1 MLDRALPPPPAPE
14 ETGRRRVWCLTCIA
28 GVLGSLV
35 LAGCSDIEIK
45 PPPDN
50 CQYKCG
56 H

>member
-1 MLDRALPPPPAPE
+1 MLDRAPPLSRLPE
-14 ETGRRRVWCLTCIA
+14 ETARRRVWCFTCIVGA
-28 GVLGSLV
+28 LGALV